1 MVLVSHTTPSGAE
14 LDDWTLCWEVN
25 LRFHARMWWSLD
37 CYVCGKTQASGNYH
51 SNFLRDATSCRRG
64 HSWKDWAKVGSCIC
78 NICDRDIV
86 LDITR
91 REEKCFVD
99 GCESFLD
106 VSVGVV
112 EGKID
117 DEDIF
122 GK

>member
-1 MVLVSHTTPSGAE
+1 M
-14 LDDWTLCWEVN
+14 LDT
-25 LRFHARMWWSLD
+25 
-37 CYVCGKTQASGNYH
+37 
-51 SNFLRDATSCRRG
+51 
-64 HSWKDWAKVGSCIC
+64 
-78 NICDRDIV
+78 
-86 LDITR
+86 TR
-91 REEKCFVD
+91 REKKCFVD

>member
-1 MVLVSHTTPSGAE
+1 M
-14 LDDWTLCWEVN
+14 
-25 LRFHARMWWSLD
+25 
-37 CYVCGKTQASGNYH
+37 
-51 SNFLRDATSCRRG
+51 
-64 HSWKDWAKVGSCIC
+64 
-78 NICDRDIV
+78 

-91 REEKCFVD
+91 REKKCFVD

-117 DEDIF
+117 DEDIL